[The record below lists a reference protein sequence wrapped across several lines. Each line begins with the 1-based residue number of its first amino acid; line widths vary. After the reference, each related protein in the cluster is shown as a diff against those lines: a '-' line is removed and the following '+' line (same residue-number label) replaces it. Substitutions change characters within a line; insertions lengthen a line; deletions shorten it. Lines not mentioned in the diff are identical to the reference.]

1 MQNRFV
7 NSSQFKHKIL
17 IDMKKH
23 IYALFVFALA
33 LASCSK
39 PVPADTKAQNQQ
51 NDYLTMSTLWY
62 QRASECR
69 ALYYQAYNFAKQ
81 SLVANLAE
89 SKNNKPK
96 AVVVDIDET
105 VLDNSPF
112 EAYSIRT
119 GKAFSK
125 ELWNEWTSKAAAR
138 PTPGSLEFLK
148 FAESKGVETFYI
160 SNRSVAET
168 AVTLQNLKALGFP
181 FADEA
186 HMLLK
191 TDTSVKTVRR
201 NKVMETYEILILA
214 GDNIGDFDELF
225 EDRSTEYGF
234 DSVDA
239 HKADFGKRFII
250 LPNPMYGSW
259 EREAFKG
266 QKGLTPEQKNEL
278 RKAALIGYKELAN

>member
-1 MQNRFV
+1 MKQRILALLIFTIALGSC
-7 NSSQFKHKIL
+7 NSSNTESTQAVKE
-17 IDMKKH
+17 
-23 IYALFVFALA
+23 
-33 LASCSK
+33 
-39 PVPADTKAQNQQ
+39 Q

-69 ALYYQAYNFAKQ
+69 ALYYQAFNFAKL

-89 SKNNKPK
+89 SNNDKPK

-112 EAYSIRT
+112 EAYSVRT
-119 GKAFSK
+119 GKQYSN
-125 ELWNEWTSKAAAR
+125 ELWHEWTEKAIAKA
-138 PTPGSLEFLK
+138 TPGALKFLL

-160 SNRSVAET
+160 SNRSMSET
-168 AVTLQNLKALGFP
+168 AVTLKNLKALGFP

-186 HMLLK
+186 HLLLK

-201 NKVMETYEILILA
+201 NKVSETHDILILA

-225 EDRSTEYGF
+225 EDRNQNSGF
-234 DSVDA
+234 DTVDD
-239 HKADFGKRFII
+239 HHADFGSRFII

-259 EREAFKG
+259 EKVAFKA
-266 QKGLTPEQKNEL
+266 QRGLSPKENNDL
-278 RKAALIGYKELAN
+278 RKKALFGYKELAN

>member
-1 MQNRFV
+1 MRKQ
-7 NSSQFKHKIL
+7 
-17 IDMKKH
+17 
-23 IYALFVFALA
+23 IYAILLFALA
-33 LASCSK
+33 FSSCDNSSSTAQ
-39 PVPADTKAQNQQ
+39 VDQTKQ

-69 ALYYQAYNFAKQ
+69 ALYYQAFNFAKH

-89 SKNNKPK
+89 SKNDKPK

-112 EAYSIRT
+112 EAYSVRT
-119 GKAFSK
+119 GKQYSNK
-125 ELWNEWTSKAAAR
+125 LWHEWTGKAAAQA
-138 PTPGSLEFLK
+138 TPGSLEFLK

-160 SNRSVAET
+160 SNRSVSET

-186 HMLLK
+186 HILLK

-201 NKVMETYEILILA
+201 NKVSDTHEILILA

-225 EDRSTEYGF
+225 EDRSQNFGF
-234 DSVDA
+234 ETVDS

-259 EREAFKG
+259 ERVAFKG
-266 QKGLTPEQKNEL
+266 QRGLSPEQKNEM
-278 RKAALIGYKELAN
+278 RKETLFGYKELVK

>member
-1 MQNRFV
+1 
-7 NSSQFKHKIL
+7 
-17 IDMKKH
+17 MKKQ
-23 IYALFVFALA
+23 ILSLLVFAIVLG
-33 LASCSK
+33 SCNTPNNESTQD
-39 PVPADTKAQNQQ
+39 VNGQ

-69 ALYYQAYNFAKQ
+69 ALYYQAFNFAKL

-89 SKNNKPK
+89 SKNDKPK

-112 EAYSIRT
+112 EAYSVRT
-119 GKAFSK
+119 GKPYSN
-125 ELWNEWTSKAAAR
+125 ELWHEWTGKAVAR
-138 PTPGSLEFLK
+138 ATPGAIEFLK

-160 SNRSVAET
+160 SNRSVSET

-186 HMLLK
+186 HILLK

-201 NKVMETYEILILA
+201 NKISETHDILILA

-225 EDRSTEYGF
+225 EDRKQNSGF
-234 DSVDA
+234 ETVDA

-259 EREAFKG
+259 ERVSFKG
-266 QKGLTPEQKNEL
+266 QKGLNPKEKNDL
-278 RKAALIGYKELAN
+278 RKEALFGYKELAK

>member
-1 MQNRFV
+1 
-7 NSSQFKHKIL
+7 
-17 IDMKKH
+17 MKKQ
-23 IYALFVFALA
+23 IYTFLVFALILGA
-33 LASCSK
+33 CSNSNTSLTQVDEK
-39 PVPADTKAQNQQ
+39 Q

-69 ALYYQAYNFAKQ
+69 ALYYQAFNFAKH
-81 SLVANLAE
+81 SLVANLAD
-89 SKNNKPK
+89 SKNDKPK

-112 EAYSIRT
+112 EAYSVRT
-119 GKAFSK
+119 GKPYSK
-125 ELWNEWTSKAAAR
+125 ELWHEWTGKAAAQA
-138 PTPGSLEFLK
+138 TPGALAFLK

-160 SNRSVAET
+160 SNRSVSEM

-186 HMLLK
+186 HILLK

-201 NKVMETYEILILA
+201 NKVSETHDILILA

-225 EDRSTEYGF
+225 EDRSQNFGF
-234 DSVDA
+234 ETVDA
-239 HKADFGKRFII
+239 HKAEFGKRFII

-259 EREAFKG
+259 ERVAFKG
-266 QKGLTPEQKNEL
+266 QRGLSPVQKNEL
-278 RKAALIGYKELAN
+278 RKEALFGYKELAN

>member
-1 MQNRFV
+1 
-7 NSSQFKHKIL
+7 
-17 IDMKKH
+17 MKKQ
-23 IYALFVFALA
+23 IYSVLVFALILGA
-33 LASCSK
+33 CTNSNTAVK
-39 PVPADTKAQNQQ
+39 PETNKQ

-69 ALYYQAYNFAKQ
+69 ALYYQAFNFAKH
-81 SLVANLAE
+81 SLVVNLAE
-89 SKNNKPK
+89 SKNDKPQ

-112 EAYSIRT
+112 EAYSVRT
-119 GKAFSK
+119 GKSYSE
-125 ELWNEWTSKAAAR
+125 ELWHEWTDKAGAQA
-138 PTPGSLEFLK
+138 TPGSLEFLK

-160 SNRSVAET
+160 SNRSVSET

-191 TDTSVKTVRR
+191 TDTSIKTVRR
-201 NKVMETYEILILA
+201 NKVSETHEILILA

-225 EDRSTEYGF
+225 EDRNQNFGF
-234 DSVDA
+234 ETVDA
-239 HKADFGKRFII
+239 HRADFGKRFII

-259 EREAFKG
+259 ERVAFKG
-266 QKGLTPEQKNEL
+266 QRGLNPEQKNEL
-278 RKAALIGYKELAN
+278 RKEALLGYKELGN